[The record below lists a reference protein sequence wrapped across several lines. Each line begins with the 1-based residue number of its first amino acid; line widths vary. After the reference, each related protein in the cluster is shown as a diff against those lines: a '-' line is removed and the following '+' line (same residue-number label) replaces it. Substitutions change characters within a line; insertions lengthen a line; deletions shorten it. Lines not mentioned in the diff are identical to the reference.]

1 MIFSFDKFNESR
13 YHQSEIDR
21 ILDKISKSGINSI
34 SKIEKEILDNY
45 GDGNRLEK
53 ILKDNEI
60 EIKGVNFRFDLDK
73 SEIYGE
79 EFRVWGNLKFRD
91 KDLYGY
97 LEGFPTEVGG
107 NGFESYV
114 FSFRNDLYYG
124 IEQDDI
130 EIPVRFHLH
139 DFLEL
144 QIGFS
149 DSDHEM
155 FFDFFSRIWEIEKS
169 EKWDMESVIE
179 WFRKRGVRY
188 P

>member
-1 MIFSFDKFNESR
+1 MILKFNKFNESN

-21 ILDKISKSGINSI
+21 ILDKISKSGIGSI
-34 SKIEKEILDNY
+34 SRVEREILDSY
-45 GDGNRLEK
+45 GDKNKLEK
-53 ILKDNEI
+53 ILKENEI
-60 EIKGVNFRFDLDK
+60 ELKGVNFKFDIDK

-79 EFRVWGNLKFRD
+79 EFRVWGNLKFND

-97 LEGFPTEVGG
+97 LEGFPTELEG
-107 NGFESYV
+107 NGFEAYV
-114 FSFRNDLYYG
+114 FSLRNDLYYG

-130 EIPVRFHLH
+130 EIPVRFHLY
-139 DFLEL
+139 DLLEL
-144 QIGFS
+144 HIGFS

-155 FFDFFSRIWEIEKS
+155 FFDFFSRIWEIEKN